1 MVMEFQRHGGNMN
14 STSGGGGEG
23 GGGAECFGISKATGG
38 VQTDAACD
46 RV

>member
-23 GGGAECFGISKATGG
+23 GGPECFGISKATGG